1 MKNLAS
7 MHTRHIRSCTCTFTR
22 LLSGH
27 QHGTGSSGLACRHTR
42 FVVLCCSRH
51 QFLSYLLLVSQQFLE
66 VGAREK
72 VGEKQ
77 DEGGEGGGI
86 MELGEEEVL
95 DGEENREL
103 LKRLSE

>member
-1 MKNLAS
+1 M
-7 MHTRHIRSCTCTFTR
+7 
-22 LLSGH
+22 
-27 QHGTGSSGLACRHTR
+27 
-42 FVVLCCSRH
+42 
-51 QFLSYLLLVSQQFLE
+51 SQQLLE
-66 VGAREK
+66 VGAREE

-103 LKRLSE
+103 LKRLSEQRKWLGLERTRRKCWNTNIRTLHL